1 MHASTLVDALKRL
14 LRSHGAT
21 YAKVAAGLGLSEASV
36 KRMFS
41 RRDFTLQR
49 LEDVCR
55 VVGIDFGDLAR
66 ALADEHAGVTQL
78 TVEQEKAIVSDPR
91 LFLVALCAVGNWTLA
106 QIVDTYNLSPVEC
119 VKYLTR
125 LDRLRIIE
133 LQPGNRIKPLVSRT
147 FSWLPDG
154 PFQRYF
160 RAQIEAEYLSST
172 FDRPDQL
179 FLFVSGMLSN
189 RSLAELKTQMRK
201 LAADFAVLHRDDV
214 ALPLEE
220 RHGTSALL
228 AIRPWEP
235 RAFRALRREDRAPIA
250 GGQLLHPGSVAEA
263 KPAKRPRRA

>member
-14 LRSHGAT
+14 LKARGVT
-21 YAKVAAGLGLSEASV
+21 YAKVAAQLGLSEASV

-66 ALADEHAGVTQL
+66 ALADEHSGVTQL

-91 LFLVALCAVGNWTLA
+91 LFLVALCAVGNWTLE
-106 QIVDTYNLSPVEC
+106 QIVDTYNLSAVEC
-119 VKYLTR
+119 VKFLAR

-189 RSLAELKTQMRK
+189 KSLAELKTQMRK
-201 LAADFAVLHRDDV
+201 LAADFAELHRDDV
-214 ALPLEE
+214 ALPLDE

-235 RAFRALRREDRAPIA
+235 RAFRALRREDRAPVA

-263 KPAKRPRRA
+263 KPGKRRRRT

>member
-14 LRSHGAT
+14 LKAHGVT
-21 YAKVAAGLGLSEASV
+21 YAQVAAALELSEASV

-78 TVEQEKAIVSDPR
+78 TMEQEKAIVSDPKV
-91 LFLVALCAVGNWTLA
+91 FLVALCAVGNWTID
-106 QIVDTYNLSPVEC
+106 QIVDTYNLSRLEC
-119 VKYLTR
+119 VKCLTK

-133 LQPGNRIKPLVSRT
+133 LQPGDRIKPLIGRT

-160 RAQIEAEYLSST
+160 RSQVGAEYLSST
-172 FDRPDQL
+172 FDRPDEL

-201 LAADFAVLHRDDV
+201 LAADFAELHRDDV
-214 ALPLEE
+214 SLPLAQ
-220 RHGTSALL
+220 RHGSSAML

-235 RAFRALRREDRAPIA
+235 RAFRALRRGDRAPVA
-250 GGQLLHPGSVAEA
+250 GGQSLHPGSVAEA
-263 KPAKRPRRA
+263 RPGKRLRR